1 MDNTVDVKPGC
12 LFLIPNIIAD
22 NTEND
27 VIGARVKEELSNIQY
42 FLAENIRTARRYLK
56 SLNVYESIEPLQ
68 FQVLNKDT
76 EYSEL
81 DSMCQPLKEG
91 HHMGVVSESGCPGIA
106 DPGALAVRYAHNN
119 NIRVIPLV
127 GPSSLL
133 LALMASGLNGQ
144 RFAFHGYLPIEQK
157 ESARTIKEL
166 EKESRQR
173 NQSQLFIETPYRSSS
188 LFRVLLNTLGGN
200 TLLCVA
206 VNITSP
212 SENIKT
218 RSVNEWKTVKYEV
231 PKEPVVF
238 LFLAK

>member
-1 MDNTVDVKPGC
+1 MDNTIDIKAGC
-12 LFLIPNIIAD
+12 LFLIPNIIAE
-22 NTEND
+22 NTENA
-27 VIGARVKEELSNIQY
+27 VIGARVREELSNIKY
-42 FLAENIRTARRYLK
+42 FLAENVRTARRYLK
-56 SLNVYESIEPLQ
+56 SLNVYESIEPLD

-81 DSMCQPLKEG
+81 DSLCQPLKEG
-91 HHMGVVSESGCPGIA
+91 YHMAIVSDSGCPGIA
-106 DPGALAVRYAHNN
+106 DPGALAVRYAHEN
-119 NIRVIPLV
+119 NIQVIPLV

-157 ESARTIKEL
+157 ESSRVIKEL
-166 EKESRQR
+166 EKESRHR
-173 NQSQLFIETPYRSSS
+173 NQSQLFIETPYRSNS
-188 LFRVLLNTLGGN
+188 LFRTLLNSLSAN

-206 VNITSP
+206 VNITSS

-218 RSVNEWKTVKYEV
+218 RSINEWRNIKHEV